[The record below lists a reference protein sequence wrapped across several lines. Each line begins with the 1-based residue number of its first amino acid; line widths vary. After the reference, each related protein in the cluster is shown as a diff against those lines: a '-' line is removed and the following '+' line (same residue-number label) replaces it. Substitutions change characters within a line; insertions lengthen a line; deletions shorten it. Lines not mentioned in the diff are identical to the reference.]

1 MAKGTTN
8 AAMRILRHTSPTP
21 DSLRGAVVA
30 MGNFDGVHR
39 GHRSVIDLARR
50 LAREADAPAGV
61 VTFEPHPR
69 SFFQGDGVP
78 FRLTPFRQKT
88 RLLAELDLDVMVN
101 LAFNPAMAGCLAQDF
116 VARHLVEG
124 LGIRHLVTGPGF
136 VFGKGRHGNGYIL
149 SQMAAMEG
157 FTYTEAPF
165 YLHDGQKVS
174 STEIRVTLRRGLVD
188 RAAGLLGHLW
198 ECEGHV
204 QHGEKRGREMG
215 FPTANLPLE
224 GMLHPG
230 PGIYA
235 VRAGVIDH
243 GVTTWHDGAA
253 YIGTR
258 PTFHGETVL
267 LETNLLD
274 FSGDL
279 YGKRL
284 RVAFVE
290 RVRKDMTFRGMDA
303 LAIQMAEDCARA
315 RDVLAVLNGR
325 SAEACGTLPE

>member
-1 MAKGTTN
+1 
-8 AAMRILRHTSPTP
+8 MRILRHTSDTP
-21 DSLRGAVVA
+21 ATLRGAVVA
-30 MGNFDGVHR
+30 LGNFDGVHR
-39 GHRSVIDLARR
+39 GHRSVIDVARDLA
-50 LAREADAPAGV
+50 AETGAPLGV

-69 SFFQGDGVP
+69 SFFQGSSVP
-78 FRLTPFRQKT
+78 FRLTPFRQKA
-88 RLLAELDLDVMVN
+88 RVLAGLDLNLMVN

-116 VARHLVEG
+116 VKGHLLDG
-124 LGIRHLVTGPGF
+124 LGISHLVTGPGF

-149 SQMAAMEG
+149 DQMARMEG
-157 FTYTEAPF
+157 FGYTQAPF
-165 YLHDGQKVS
+165 FEHHGQKVS
-174 STEIRVTLRRGLVD
+174 STEIRVMLRRGLVD
-188 RAAGLLGHLW
+188 QAAGLLGHFW
-198 ECEGHV
+198 ETEGHV

-215 FPTANLPLE
+215 FPTANLALD
-224 GMLHPG
+224 GLLHPG

-235 VRAGVIDH
+235 VRAGVIEH
-243 GVTTWHDGAA
+243 GITTWHNGAA

-258 PTFHGETVL
+258 PTFNGETVL

-303 LAIQMAEDCARA
+303 LAIQMTQDCDRS
-315 RDVLAVLNGR
+315 RDVLASLQG
-325 SAEACGTLPE
+325 SSPQSCGTLPTA

>member
-1 MAKGTTN
+1 
-8 AAMRILRHTSPTP
+8 MRILRHTSRTP
-21 DSLRGAVVA
+21 ADLRGAVVA
-30 MGNFDGVHR
+30 MGSFDGVHR
-39 GHRSVIDLARR
+39 GHRSVIE
-50 LAREADAPAGV
+50 LAREQAAADGAPVGV

-69 SFFQGDGVP
+69 SFFQGGSVP
-78 FRLTPFRQKT
+78 FRLTPFRQKA
-88 RLLAELDLDVMVN
+88 RLMVGLGLDLMVN

-116 VARHLVEG
+116 VRDHLIDG
-124 LGIRHLVTGPGF
+124 LAIGHLITGPGF

-157 FTYTEAPF
+157 FDYTQAPF
-165 YLHDGQKVS
+165 FLHEGQKVS
-174 STEIRVTLRRGLVD
+174 STEIRVTLRRGLV
-188 RAAGLLGHLW
+188 RKAAGLLGHLW
-198 ECEGHV
+198 ECEGRV
-204 QHGEKRGREMG
+204 RHGEKRGREMG
-215 FPTANLPLE
+215 FPTANLSL
-224 GMLHPG
+224 GGLLHPG

-235 VRAGVIDH
+235 VRAGVIES

-258 PTFHGETVL
+258 PTFQGETVL

-284 RVAFVE
+284 RVVFVE

-303 LAIQMAEDCARA
+303 LAEQMTQDCNRS
-315 RDVLAVLNGR
+315 REVLAELKDR
-325 SAEACGTLPE
+325 SPGSCGLLV